1 MLKYALMA
9 VGAALVIAVVFV
21 MIPTGKVVRQ
31 EPHILTS
38 TDAPPAGFVIHD
50 APPPVVATPDPSAT
64 PPNPGANLDTVMQR
78 LRASAA
84 SPAAPTPVPV
94 PAPAPAPDATTA
106 LQPVVV
112 TPAPEPAPVA
122 PPPTPQ
128 WTSVTAQGTRWRMAR
143 TDDGYLVSI
152 DLGAGQVAN
161 VRVAPAFGNLDTA
174 AVNIRVDYLRDTI
187 KENFSVQSGN
197 YVFARDGSVSIDR

>member
-9 VGAALVIAVVFV
+9 VGAAIVVAVVFV
-21 MIPTGKVVRQ
+21 MLPTGKVVRQ
-31 EPHILTS
+31 EPHILNS
-38 TDAPPAGFVIHD
+38 TDAPPTGFVIHE
-50 APPPVVATPDPSAT
+50 APPPAAATPDPSAT
-64 PPNPGANLDTVMQR
+64 PPAPGGNLDTVMQR

-84 SPAAPTPVPV
+84 NPAAPTPPPTPDV
-94 PAPAPAPDATTA
+94 PASTDPA
-106 LQPVVV
+106 PVVV
-112 TPAPEPAPVA
+112 TPTPQPAPVA

-143 TDDGYLVSI
+143 AGDGYIVSI

-161 VRVAPAFGNLDTA
+161 IRVAAAFGNLDTA
-174 AVNIRVDYLRDTI
+174 AVNVRVDYLRDTI